1 MSETRPAVWEESY
14 PVWTDKAM
22 LQDLFA
28 EATERFVWDEF
39 DPALESAWDKLR
51 TMIEGNQD
59 AVALS
64 KDIEEIYFNMI
75 GRSWTVLAAIAPHVA
90 CRPLSPGAVLASAV
104 HQAGLHNLANEKQG
118 GNNEQDH

>member
-1 MSETRPAVWEESY
+1 MSETRRAVWEDSY
-14 PVWTDKAM
+14 PVWTDGAM

-51 TMIEGNQD
+51 TMMEGNQE
-59 AVALS
+59 ALALS
-64 KDIEEIYFNMI
+64 RDIEELYFHMI

-90 CRPLSPGAVLASAV
+90 CRPLSPGSVLANALDK
-104 HQAGLHNLANEKQG
+104 AGLDNPANEKQG
-118 GNNEQDH
+118 ETNDEQE

>member
-1 MSETRPAVWEESY
+1 MSETRRAVWEESY
-14 PVWTDKAM
+14 PVWTDGAM

-51 TMIEGNQD
+51 TMMEGNQE

-90 CRPLSPGAVLASAV
+90 CRPLSPGSVLANALDK
-104 HQAGLHNLANEKQG
+104 AGLDNLANEKRRRK
-118 GNNEQDH
+118 